1 MKKILLIVAFTAAV
15 FSLSAQTNSNSAFR
29 SPQASDFAI
38 VGSIGYQTNFERFA
52 IAAQGRYNLMRN
64 IRIAPDIAF
73 YFPKDKVT
81 GLDVMLNA
89 HYVFYFPQD
98 RFSVYPLAGFGMQ
111 NNFYGKQTILDV
123 NGREVKTDSHS
134 KTDFAFNLG
143 GGISYQ
149 ISPAGFLNAEVKF
162 MLGDNDNAAIML
174 GYGHRF

>member
-1 MKKILLIVAFTAAV
+1 MKKILLFAVLIAAS
-15 FSLSAQTNSNSAFR
+15 FSLSAQTTSQFR
-29 SPQASDFAI
+29 SPQASDFAV
-38 VGSIGYQTNFERFA
+38 VGSVGYQTNFERFG

-111 NNFYGKQTILDV
+111 NNFYGKQTVVID
-123 NGREVKTDSHS
+123 GDEVKTDSHS
-134 KTDFAFNLG
+134 STDFAFNLG

-149 ISPAGFLNAEVKF
+149 ISPNGFLNAEVKF

-174 GYGHRF
+174 GYGYRF

>member
-1 MKKILLIVAFTAAV
+1 MKKLLLLGAFIALTLG
-15 FSLSAQTNSNSAFR
+15 LSAQSGSDFR
-29 SPQASDFAI
+29 SPQASDFAV
-38 VGSIGYQTNFERFA
+38 VGSVGYQTNFKRFA

-81 GLDVMLNA
+81 GLDVMLNV

-111 NNFYGKQTILDV
+111 NNFYGKQTVTLAD
-123 NGREVKTDSHS
+123 GSTQKTDSHS
-134 KTDFAFNLG
+134 STDFAFNLG

-149 ISPAGFLNAEVKF
+149 VTPNGFLNAEVKF

-174 GYGHRF
+174 GYGWRF

>member
-1 MKKILLIVAFTAAV
+1 MKKILLIVAFVATT
-15 FSLSAQTNSNSAFR
+15 SLGLSAQTIPAA
-29 SPQASDFAI
+29 QQGDFSV
-38 VGSIGYQTNFERFA
+38 VGSVGYQTNFERFA

-111 NNFYGKQTILDV
+111 NNFYGKQDVKLD
-123 NGREVKTDSHS
+123 NGQIEKRDSHS
-134 KTDFAFNLG
+134 STDFAFNLG
-143 GGISYQ
+143 GGISYMV
-149 ISPAGFLNAEVKF
+149 SPNGFLNAEVKF
-162 MLGDNDNAAIML
+162 MLGDNDNAAIMI
-174 GYGHRF
+174 GYGHKF

>member
-1 MKKILLIVAFTAAV
+1 MKKIILLAISMIALSA
-15 FSLSAQTNSNSAFR
+15 SAQTSSDFR
-29 SPQASDFAI
+29 SPQASDFAV
-38 VGSIGYQTNFERFA
+38 VGHVGYQSNFKRFG
-52 IAAQGRYNLMRN
+52 IDLQGRYNLMRN

-111 NNFYGKQTILDV
+111 NNFYGKQTVVVDG
-123 NGREVKTDSHS
+123 NEVKTDSDS
-134 KTDFAFNLG
+134 STDFAFNLG

-149 ISPAGFLNAEVKF
+149 ISPQGFLNAEVKF

-174 GYGHRF
+174 GYGYRF

>member
-1 MKKILLIVAFTAAV
+1 MKKILLLVALVAAS
-15 FSLSAQTNSNSAFR
+15 FSLSAQTSSDFR
-29 SPQASDFAI
+29 SPQASDFAV
-38 VGSIGYQTNFERFA
+38 VGHVGYQTNFKRFG
-52 IAAQGRYNLMRN
+52 IDLQGRYNLMRN

-111 NNFYGKQTILDV
+111 NNFYGKQTVIVD
-123 NGREVKTDSHS
+123 GREEKSDSHS
-134 KTDFAFNLG
+134 STDFAFNLG

-149 ISPAGFLNAEVKF
+149 ISPNGFLNAEVKF

-174 GYGHRF
+174 GYGYRF

>member
-1 MKKILLIVAFTAAV
+1 MKKILLLAALITAA
-15 FSLSAQTNSNSAFR
+15 FSLSAQTSSEFR
-29 SPQASDFAI
+29 SPQASDFAV
-38 VGSIGYQTNFERFA
+38 VGHVGYQTNFKRFG
-52 IAAQGRYNLMRN
+52 IDLQGRYNLMRN
-64 IRIAPDIAF
+64 LRIAPDIAF

-111 NNFYGKQTILDV
+111 NNFYGKQTVTV
-123 NGREVKTDSHS
+123 NGNEVKSDSHS
-134 KTDFAFNLG
+134 STDFAFNLG

-149 ISPAGFLNAEVKF
+149 ITPQGFLNAEVKF

-174 GYGHRF
+174 GYGYRF